1 MEGEPIAVAEKLGV
15 GEGFRSGREVRIENA
30 FDRGRSE
37 LERRVAEQAVPA
49 EAEMSRERCAVR
61 RERR

>member
-1 MEGEPIAVAEKLGV
+1 M
-15 GEGFRSGREVRIENA
+15 RIENA

-37 LERRVAEQAVPA
+37 LERRVAEQGVPA
-49 EAEMSRERCAVR
+49 EAEMGGERSTVR

>member
-15 GEGFRSGREVRIENA
+15 REGFRSGREVRIENA
-30 FDRGRSE
+30 FDGGRSE

-49 EAEMSRERCAVR
+49 EAEMGGERCAVR